1 MARIENM
8 MVAEMSRNSVHES
21 VEATYAIFQT
31 SDGETYLQVD
41 TFGSP
46 GRAIPGKKSQSIQF
60 GSNGIAQLKQIL
72 EEIG

>member
-41 TFGSP
+41 TYGSP

-60 GSNGIAQLKQIL
+60 GPNGIAQLKQIL